1 MFKNK
6 WVLSLALVAILAGL
20 TTTGAFAKG
29 NLPTDQETTAYG
41 IFMPPPP
48 GDFQL
53 SDEALAAA
61 AEVLGIT
68 TDELSAALDAGTTL
82 DELATTYSVD
92 IKDVLDAIR
101 AVMPAP
107 ANGGFANGQPP
118 ANGGQLGQGGQPG
131 QMPLNDE
138 ALAAAAEV
146 LGITTD
152 ELSAALAEGTTLD
165 ELATTYSV
173 DIQDVFDAINTV
185 QPMPQGGPDGQN
197 GQPGQMPLNDEA
209 LAAVAE
215 VLGITTDELSTA
227 LDAGT
232 TLDELATT
240 YGVDVQTIFDAINT
254 VQPMPQGGPNG
265 QNGQMPGGQ
274 NGQQPSQGQ
283 GGPNGT
289 PPNGQAPGT
298 RP

>member
-6 WVLSLALVAILAGL
+6 WALSLALVALIAGL
-20 TTTGAFAKG
+20 TTTGALAKSD
-29 NLPTDQETTAYG
+29 LPADQETAAYG

-53 SDEALAAA
+53 SDEALTAA
-61 AEVLGIT
+61 AEALGIT

-82 DELATTYSVD
+82 DELATTYGIDV
-92 IKDVLDAIR
+92 KTVLDAIR

-107 ANGGFANGQPP
+107 ANGSFANGQPP
-118 ANGGQLGQGGQPG
+118 MNDGQPG
-131 QMPLNDE
+131 QMQLSDE
-138 ALAAAAEV
+138 ALAAAA
-146 LGITTD
+146 G
-152 ELSAALAEGTTLD
+152 
-165 ELATTYSV
+165 
-173 DIQDVFDAINTV
+173 
-185 QPMPQGGPDGQN
+185 
-197 GQPGQMPLNDEA
+197 
-209 LAAVAE
+209 

-227 LDAGT
+227 LAAGTRLDELATTYGVDAQDVFDAINAVQPMPQGGPNGQGGQPGQMQLSDEALAAAADALGITTDELSTALAAGT
-232 TLDELATT
+232 TFDELATT

-265 QNGQMPGGQ
+265 QDGQMPGGQ
-274 NGQQPSQGQ
+274 NGQQPGQGQ

-289 PPNGQAPGT
+289 PPNGQVPGT

>member
-6 WVLSLALVAILAGL
+6 WALSLALVALIAGL

-29 NLPTDQETTAYG
+29 NLPADQETAAYG

-61 AEVLGIT
+61 AEALGIT
-68 TDELSAALDAGTTL
+68 TDELSAALDAGTTF
-82 DELATTYSVD
+82 DELATTYGVD
-92 IKDVLDAIR
+92 VKTVLDAIR

-107 ANGGFANGQPP
+107 ANDNFANGQPP
-118 ANGGQLGQGGQPG
+118 MNGGQPG
-131 QMPLNDE
+131 QMQLSDE
-138 ALAAAAEV
+138 ALAAAA
-146 LGITTD
+146 G
-152 ELSAALAEGTTLD
+152 
-165 ELATTYSV
+165 
-173 DIQDVFDAINTV
+173 
-185 QPMPQGGPDGQN
+185 
-197 GQPGQMPLNDEA
+197 
-209 LAAVAE
+209 

-227 LDAGT
+227 LAAGTRLDELATTYGVDAQDVFDAINAVQPMPQGAPNGQGGQPGQMQLSDEALAAAAGVLGITTDELSTALAAGT
-232 TLDELATT
+232 TFDELATT

-265 QNGQMPGGQ
+265 QDGQMPGGQ
-274 NGQQPSQGQ
+274 NGQQPGQGQ

>member
-6 WVLSLALVAILAGL
+6 WALSLALVALIAGL

-29 NLPTDQETTAYG
+29 NLPADQETAAYG

-61 AEVLGIT
+61 AEALGIT

-82 DELATTYSVD
+82 DELATTYGVD
-92 IKDVLDAIR
+92 VKTVLDAIR

-107 ANGGFANGQPP
+107 ANGNFANGQPP
-118 ANGGQLGQGGQPG
+118 MNGGQPG
-131 QMPLNDE
+131 QMQLSDE
-138 ALAAAAEV
+138 ALAAAAGV

-152 ELSAALAEGTTLD
+152 ELSAALAAGTRLD
-165 ELATTYSV
+165 ELATTYGV
-173 DIQDVFDAINTV
+173 DAQDVFDAINAV
-185 QPMPQGGPDGQN
+185 QPMPQGAPNGQG
-197 GQPGQMPLNDEA
+197 GQPGQMQLSDEA
-209 LAAVAE
+209 LAAAAG

-227 LDAGT
+227 LAAGT
-232 TLDELATT
+232 TFDELATT

-265 QNGQMPGGQ
+265 QDGQMPGGQ
-274 NGQQPSQGQ
+274 NGQQPGQGQ